1 MLTMLYALALQ
12 AEAPGFGFS
21 TSTIIIWL
29 AFVAVSIGGMWMTFQ
44 KAGQPGWAAIV
55 PIYNIF
61 VMTRVARKPG
71 WWTLLFFVPLVN
83 FVVIILVSIEVAK
96 NFGRGSGFGV
106 GLAFLAPIFYGIL
119 GYGDSEYQPAI

>member
-12 AEAPGFGFS
+12 TEAPGFGFS
-21 TSTIIIWL
+21 TGTIIIWL
-29 AFVAVSIGGMWMTFQ
+29 AIVAVSIGGMWMTFQ

-83 FVVIILVSIEVAK
+83 FVIIIIVSIEVAK

-119 GYGDSEYQPAI
+119 GYGDAEYQPAI